1 MVKLELVLEPFQC
14 LMLRADD
21 YSHLH
26 STPYSP
32 RMYGKVSPSALFSTK
47 T

>member
-1 MVKLELVLEPFQC
+1 MVKLELELFQC
-14 LMLRADD
+14 LILRAD
-21 YSHLH
+21 SSSRLH
-26 STPYSP
+26 STPCSP